1 MKILFIGTGLIGGSF
16 SLSMKKHGLLTE
28 AGGFSRNPSNLDRSM
43 ELGIIDRKFA
53 TMEEGI
59 AWADWIVLSIPVDV
73 ISKLLPGILDQLRE
87 DQTVIDFGST
97 KGKICDV
104 VNDHPKRSL
113 FIAAHPIAGT
123 EYSGPD
129 AAFDSLFEQ
138 KLMIICDQE
147 KSNQEAVGVFTE
159 VCKKL
164 KMHIEYMAPHA
175 HDRHLAY
182 ISHLSHVTSF
192 ALSNAV
198 LDKEKD
204 GDVILELAGSG
215 FASTVRLAKSS
226 PEMWTPIFLE
236 NKEKVME
243 AVDSFMSKMS
253 RFREMLEQEDAEGM
267 TAFLEKGRE
276 IKRVIK

>member
-267 TAFLEKGRE
+267 TTFLGKGRE